1 MTKPGS
7 PQSESVEPGRWKHDR
22 QHWFAVLQA
31 FFVTILW
38 SSSFVIIKFGLLE
51 IPPLIFAGLR
61 YTVASLILLGAVI
74 MVPAQRRTITSLS
87 RKWWGRLAVY
97 GLVYYTVTMGTQ
109 FIGLALLDAIMVSF
123 ILNFT
128 TFFVVFL
135 AFFFLHERPTKIQLL
150 LIGVALIGTYFYFFP
165 IDIVTSAYIGI
176 LVVVVSLVA
185 NSFSAIIGRDINR
198 NQELPPLAVTA
209 ISMSIGSIF
218 LLVAGLMV
226 TPFPVLTPFGILIV
240 LWLSVVNTA
249 LTFTLWNRAMQYL
262 RAVEI
267 TIINSTMMAQIAI
280 LALIFLQ
287 ETPTL
292 YDWVGIVLVMLAAL
306 LIQVF
311 RRPTT
316 EN

>member
-1 MTKPGS
+1 MIKPGS
-7 PQSESVEPGRWKHDR
+7 SNSESFETGWKHDK

-31 FFVTILW
+31 FLVTVLW

-61 YTVASLILLGAVI
+61 YIVASLILLGAAMMI
-74 MVPAQRRTITSLS
+74 PTQRRTITSLS
-87 RKWWGRLAVY
+87 RRWWVRLAVY
-97 GLVYYTVTMGTQ
+97 GLVYYTATMGTQ

-128 TFFVVFL
+128 TIFVVFL

-150 LIGVALIGTYFYFFP
+150 LVGVALIGTYFYFFP
-165 IDIVTSAYIGI
+165 IDIAASAFIGI
-176 LVVVVSLVA
+176 IVVIVSLVA

-198 NQELPPLAVTA
+198 NRELPPLTVTA

-218 LLVAGLMV
+218 LLLSGLIA
-226 TPFPVLTPFGILIV
+226 TPFPILTPLGILAI

-249 LTFTLWNRAMQYL
+249 LTFVLWNRAMQHL
-262 RAVEI
+262 SAVEI

-280 LALIFLQ
+280 LALIFLH

-292 YDWVGIVLVMLAAL
+292 FDWVGIVLVMLAAL

-316 EN
+316 DN

>member
-1 MTKPGS
+1 MTKPES
-7 PQSESVEPGRWKHDR
+7 PQSEGVETGQKQDG

-31 FFVTILW
+31 FLVTILW

-61 YTVASLILLGAVI
+61 YVVASLILLGAAL

-87 RKWWGRLAVY
+87 RKWWGRLTVY

-128 TFFVVFL
+128 TIFVVFL

-150 LIGVALIGTYFYFFP
+150 LVGVALVGTYFYFFP
-165 IDIVTSAYIGI
+165 IDITASAFIGV
-176 LVVVVSLVA
+176 LVVIVSLVA

-198 NQELPPLAVTA
+198 NQELPPLTVTA
-209 ISMSIGSIF
+209 ISMSIGSI
-218 LLVAGLMV
+218 LLLIAGLMA
-226 TPFPVLTPFGILIV
+226 TPFPVLTPLGILTI

-249 LTFTLWNRAMQYL
+249 LTFVLWNRAMQHL
-262 RAVEI
+262 NAVEI

-280 LALIFLQ
+280 LALIFLN

-292 YDWVGIVLVMLAAL
+292 FDWIGIVLVMLAAL

-311 RRPTT
+311 RRRSTD
-316 EN
+316 N